1 MSEKEK
7 VEVKSEAKTKSDSR
21 RALAKRMIQK
31 RQKKGSSAA
40 FSEDFKLELKRIVW
54 PTRQTVM
61 KSSTLI
67 FIIMTVA
74 TLLIFVFDL
83 AFAELFL
90 KLKKIG

>member
-7 VEVKSEAKTKSDSR
+7 VDVKSEAKTKSDSR

-31 RQKKGSSAA
+31 RQKQGSSAA

-61 KSSTLI
+61 KSSALI
-67 FIIMTVA
+67 FIIMTMA
-74 TLLIFVFDL
+74 TILIFVFDL